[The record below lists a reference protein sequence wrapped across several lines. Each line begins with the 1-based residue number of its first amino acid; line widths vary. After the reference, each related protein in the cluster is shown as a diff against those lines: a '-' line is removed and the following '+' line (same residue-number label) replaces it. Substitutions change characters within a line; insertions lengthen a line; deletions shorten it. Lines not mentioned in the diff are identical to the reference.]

1 LPARS
6 TAQTRPMLRREVSSM
21 PKEEGKKDI
30 KKGEKK
36 ET

>member
-1 LPARS
+1 VRGPARFI
-6 TAQTRPMLRREVSSM
+6 PMARREVAFM

-36 ET
+36 EK

>member
-1 LPARS
+1 
-6 TAQTRPMLRREVSSM
+6 MLRREVSSM